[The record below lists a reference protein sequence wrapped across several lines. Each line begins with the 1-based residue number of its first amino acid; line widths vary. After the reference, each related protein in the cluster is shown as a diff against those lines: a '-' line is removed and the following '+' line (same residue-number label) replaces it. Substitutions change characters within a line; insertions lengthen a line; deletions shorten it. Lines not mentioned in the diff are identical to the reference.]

1 MDKKQQAIQ
10 AAIELFATQGF
21 EKNVYRTG
29 VWNGESIEGFSFSSF
44 QKQRWPTKK
53 SVCSHGRDY

>member
-29 VWNGESIEGFSFSSF
+29 ASMSLRESSLID
-44 QKQRWPTKK
+44 T
-53 SVCSHGRDY
+53 